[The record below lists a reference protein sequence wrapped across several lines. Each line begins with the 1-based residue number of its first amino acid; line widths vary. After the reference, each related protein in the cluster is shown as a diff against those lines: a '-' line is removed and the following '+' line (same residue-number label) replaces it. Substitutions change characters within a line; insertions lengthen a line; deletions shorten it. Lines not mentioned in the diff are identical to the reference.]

1 MDIPVLIIRGGN
13 DVLSQD
19 ADGLA
24 AAIPGAKL
32 VTIPDTNHL
41 SVVPDPRFKEE
52 ALAFLEQ
59 Q

>member
-1 MDIPVLIIRGGN
+1 VLIIRGGN

-41 SVVPDPRFKEE
+41 SVVPDPRFKEKV
-52 ALAFLEQ
+52 LAFLKQ